1 MLSKTTKA
9 YVTMFDK
16 KMLKVKKLIRANL
29 HKALINRVCD
39 PVL

>member
-16 KMLKVKKLIRANL
+16 KMLKVKNLLELIFIKL
-29 HKALINRVCD
+29 
-39 PVL
+39 